1 MRHFLAG
8 SSNTFPGLDPT
19 LPVSFILFG
28 TAVALFAGTAIAYLI
43 GASAILTFVAVDKAQ
58 FIAVLP
64 QRLFSQLDSFAFL
77 AMPLFIFAGDL
88 MNRGGVAAALIDF
101 CMSLFGRLK
110 GGLGHVNIATS
121 VFFAGVSGSATA
133 DAAALGNSL
142 VPEMERRGYTR
153 EYAAAITGASSIIGP
168 IIPPSSIMIFYGAL
182 MGTNVTAL
190 FAAGI
195 LPGLLLAAVLMA
207 MNAYFAHR
215 DDHPGGKGMDLP
227 ALWPS
232 FRRAVPAM
240 LLPVIIL
247 GGTLFGIMTPAEA
260 AAVAVLAALLI
271 GIGYGQLKW
280 ADIRESLVRT
290 GVMLG
295 GVFILL
301 CAISTFSYI
310 AALLQ
315 WPQAIQAVVERWGLG
330 PLGYLMLINVIFLGA
345 GMAMDVK
352 AAVALFAPI
361 FVPAALLMGIDPVHL
376 GIVICFNITAGLLSP
391 PLGAVLLILSTVV
404 NMDYWRLI
412 RATLPFFFVEVV
424 ILIVLTFVPE
434 ISLALPR
441 ALGLR

>member
-1 MRHFLAG
+1 MDFV
-8 SSNTFPGLDPT
+8 
-19 LPVSFILFG
+19 LPVSFILVF
-28 TAVALFAGTAIAYLI
+28 TAVALAAGSAIAYLI
-43 GASAILTFVAVDKAQ
+43 GASAILTFWAVDKAQ
-58 FIAVLP
+58 FMAVLP

-77 AMPLFIFAGDL
+77 AMPLFILAGDL
-88 MNRGGVAAALIDF
+88 MNRGGVASALIDLS
-101 CMSLFGRLK
+101 MSVFGRLK
-110 GGLGHVNIATS
+110 GGLGHVNVVTS

-153 EYAAAITGASSIIGP
+153 DYASAITGASSIIGP

-182 MGTNVTAL
+182 METNVTAL

-195 LPGLLLAAVLMA
+195 LPGLLLAAMLMA
-207 MNAYFAHR
+207 MNAYYAHR
-215 DDHPGGKGMDLP
+215 DDHPGGADMDLP
-227 ALWPS
+227 PFLPSLIRAIPAL
-232 FRRAVPAM
+232 M
-240 LLPVIIL
+240 LPVIIL
-247 GGTLFGIMTPAEA
+247 GGTLFGFMTPAEA
-260 AAVAVLAALLI
+260 AGVAVLAAVLI
-271 GIGYGQLKW
+271 GIGYGKL
-280 ADIRESLVRT
+280 DLRGILDSLMRT

-295 GVFILL
+295 GLFILL

-315 WPQAIQAVVERWGLG
+315 WPQAIQSVVEGWGLG

-361 FVPAALLMGIDPVHL
+361 FVPAALAMGIDPIHL
-376 GIVICFNITAGLLSP
+376 AIVICFNITAGLLSP

-404 NMDYWRLI
+404 KLDYWRLI
-412 RATLPFFFVEVV
+412 RVTMPF
-424 ILIVLTFVPE
+424 LIAELLLLLVLTYVPA
-434 ISLALPR
+434 ITLALPT

>member
-1 MRHFLAG
+1 
-8 SSNTFPGLDPT
+8 
-19 LPVSFILFG
+19 
-28 TAVALFAGTAIAYLI
+28 
-43 GASAILTFVAVDKAQ
+43 
-58 FIAVLP
+58 
-64 QRLFSQLDSFAFL
+64 
-77 AMPLFIFAGDL
+77 
-88 MNRGGVAAALIDF
+88 
-101 CMSLFGRLK
+101 
-110 GGLGHVNIATS
+110 
-121 VFFAGVSGSATA
+121 
-133 DAAALGNSL
+133 
-142 VPEMERRGYTR
+142 
-153 EYAAAITGASSIIGP
+153 
-168 IIPPSSIMIFYGAL
+168 
-182 MGTNVTAL
+182 
-190 FAAGI
+190 
-195 LPGLLLAAVLMA
+195 
-207 MNAYFAHR
+207 
-215 DDHPGGKGMDLP
+215 MDLP

-412 RATLPFFFVEVV
+412 RATLPFFFVEVL

>member
-1 MRHFLAG
+1 MDIL
-8 SSNTFPGLDPT
+8 
-19 LPVSFILFG
+19 LPVSFIVIC
-28 TAVALFAGTAIAYLI
+28 TAVALAAGSAIAYLI
-43 GASAILTFVAVDKAQ
+43 GASAILTFWAVDKAQ
-58 FIAVLP
+58 FMAVLP

-77 AMPLFIFAGDL
+77 AMPLFILAGDL
-88 MNRGGVAAALIDF
+88 MNRGGVASALIDLS
-101 CMSLFGRLK
+101 MSVFGRLK
-110 GGLGHVNIATS
+110 GGLGHVNVVTS

-153 EYAAAITGASSIIGP
+153 DYASAITGASSIIGP

-182 MGTNVTAL
+182 METNVTAL

-195 LPGLLLAAVLMA
+195 LPGLLLAAMLMA
-207 MNAYFAHR
+207 MNAYYAHR
-215 DDHPGGKGMDLP
+215 DDHPGGDSMDLP
-227 ALWPS
+227 PFLPS
-232 FRRAVPAM
+232 LIRAIPAM

-247 GGTLFGIMTPAEA
+247 GGTLFGFMTPAEA
-260 AAVAVLAALLI
+260 AGVAVLAALLI
-271 GIGYGQLKW
+271 GIGYGKLNLKGVL
-280 ADIRESLVRT
+280 DSLMRT

-295 GVFILL
+295 GLFILL

-315 WPQAIQAVVERWGLG
+315 WPQAIQSVVEGWGLG

-361 FVPAALLMGIDPVHL
+361 FVPAALAMGIDPIHL
-376 GIVICFNITAGLLSP
+376 AIVICFNITAGLLSP

-404 NMDYWRLI
+404 KLDYWRLI
-412 RATLPFFFVEVV
+412 RVTMPF
-424 ILIVLTFVPE
+424 LIAELLLLVVLTYVPA
-434 ISLALPR
+434 ITLALPT